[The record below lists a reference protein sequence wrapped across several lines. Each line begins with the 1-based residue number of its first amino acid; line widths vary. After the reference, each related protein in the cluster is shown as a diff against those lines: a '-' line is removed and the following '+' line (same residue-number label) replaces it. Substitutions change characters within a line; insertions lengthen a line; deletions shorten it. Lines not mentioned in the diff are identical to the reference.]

1 MSTFSENL
9 KGEKFNFQIP
19 IFETKESNSSLK
31 TSDSITTNSNIKQIK
46 NVSFKKD
53 FVNVII
59 VENWKK
65 YNYDISQFRYYL
77 KDEENQN
84 LKKEEININ
93 HINYINRFTVG
104 FFFKILYIILYIL
117 NLK

>member
-65 YNYDISQFRYYL
+65 YNYDISQFRCYW
-77 KDEENQN
+77 KDEEKN

-93 HINYINRFTVG
+93 HINYINPNSNLRKG
-104 FFFKILYIILYIL
+104 NKNEKISCQCNIY
-117 NLK
+117 

>member
-84 LKKEEININ
+84 FKKEEININ
-93 HINYINRFTVG
+93 HINYINIFTVG
-104 FFFKILYIILYIL
+104 FFLKFYIL
-117 NLK
+117 FYIF

>member
-31 TSDSITTNSNIKQIK
+31 TSDSITTNSNIKQ
-46 NVSFKKD
+46 VSFKKD
-53 FVNVII
+53 FLNVII

-65 YNYDISQFRYYL
+65 YNYDISQFRCYW
-77 KDEENQN
+77 KDEENQD
-84 LKKEEININ
+84 LKKEEIN
-93 HINYINRFTVG
+93 HINYIYLFTVG

>member
-65 YNYDISQFRYYL
+65 YNYDISQFRCY
-77 KDEENQN
+77 EENQN

-93 HINYINRFTVG
+93 YINYINPNSNLRKG
-104 FFFKILYIILYIL
+104 NKNEKISCQCNIY
-117 NLK
+117 

>member
-1 MSTFSENL
+1 LKLLIIKYLFNNKFLVLRKLLFSIFAQNIILMSTFSENL

-53 FVNVII
+53 LYFS
-59 VENWKK
+59 
-65 YNYDISQFRYYL
+65 ISVLFER
-77 KDEENQN
+77 
-84 LKKEEININ
+84 
-93 HINYINRFTVG
+93 
-104 FFFKILYIILYIL
+104 
-117 NLK
+117 

>member
-104 FFFKILYIILYIL
+104 FFLKFYIL
-117 NLK
+117 FYIF

>member
-9 KGEKFNFQIP
+9 IGEKFNFQTP
-19 IFETKESNSSLK
+19 KFETKESNSSLK

-53 FVNVII
+53 FVNVIE

-65 YNYDISQFRYYL
+65 YNYDISQFQYYW

-84 LKKEEININ
+84 LKNEEININ
-93 HINYINRFTVG
+93 HINYINPNSNLRKG
-104 FFFKILYIILYIL
+104 NKIEKISCQCNIY
-117 NLK
+117 

>member
-31 TSDSITTNSNIKQIK
+31 TSDSITTNSNIKQ
-46 NVSFKKD
+46 VSFNKD

-65 YNYDISQFRYYL
+65 YNYDISQFRYYW

-84 LKKEEININ
+84 LKKEEIN
-93 HINYINRFTVG
+93 HINYINRFTVC
-104 FFFKILYIILYIL
+104 FFF
-117 NLK
+117 

>member
-31 TSDSITTNSNIKQIK
+31 TSDSITTNSNIKQ
-46 NVSFKKD
+46 VSFKKD
-53 FVNVII
+53 FLNVII

-65 YNYDISQFRYYL
+65 YNYDISQFRYYW

-84 LKKEEININ
+84 LKKEEIN
-93 HINYINRFTVG
+93 HINYIYLFTVG
-104 FFFKILYIILYIL
+104 FFFKILYIILYIIVYIL